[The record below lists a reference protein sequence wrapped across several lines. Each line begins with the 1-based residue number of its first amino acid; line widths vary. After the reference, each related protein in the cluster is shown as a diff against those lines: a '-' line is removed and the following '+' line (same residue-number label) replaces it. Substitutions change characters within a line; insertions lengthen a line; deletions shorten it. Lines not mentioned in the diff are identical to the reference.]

1 MRTIA
6 AAFRLQLQIVRRNPD
21 YLMNLATVPI
31 FTSIFLSIVRNAG
44 RDDLIGFA
52 VMGPVL
58 MGLWGISLFIA
69 GEIIVTDRFA
79 GILEGVVAAP
89 APFPFTVVGRVYAV
103 TSVGLISFV
112 EAWLVAR
119 FGFGVDV
126 PIHHPFLF
134 LAAVLVTSA
143 AMSGTALLMAAVFAL
158 GRRSRPFQRALN
170 YPFYV
175 LGGVLVPVAFLPEWI
190 RPVSRAIFLSWSSD
204 LLRATLQRAPVVNP
218 LLRLTVIAI
227 LGLAAFLAGWWLTRV
242 ILKRVRR
249 LGTMTY
255 V

>member
-1 MRTIA
+1 MRTLT

-31 FTSIFLSIVRNAG
+31 FTVIFLSIVRHAG
-44 RDDLIGFA
+44 RDDLIAFA

-58 MGLWGISLFIA
+58 MALWGISLFIA

-89 APFPFTVVGRVYAV
+89 AAFPLLVVGRVLAV
-103 TSVGLISFV
+103 TSLGLVSFA

-119 FGFGVDV
+119 LGFGVDI
-126 PIHHPFLF
+126 PIHHPGIF
-134 LAAVLVTSA
+134 LAALAVTAA
-143 AMSGTALLMAAVFAL
+143 AMSGTALVMAAIFAF
-158 GRRSRPFQRALN
+158 GRRSRPFQRALS

-175 LGGVLVPVAFLPEWI
+175 LGGVMAPVALLPEWV
-190 RPVSRAIFLSWSSD
+190 RPVSKAIFLSWSAD
-204 LLRATLQRAPVVNP
+204 LLRAALQPASIESPMG
-218 LLRLTVIAI
+218 RLGIIAG
-227 LGLAAFLAGWWLTRV
+227 LGFAAFLLGWGLTVAVLR
-242 ILKRVRR
+242 RVRR
-249 LGTMTY
+249 RGTMTY

>member
-1 MRTIA
+1 MGTIA
-6 AAFRLQLQIVRRNPD
+6 AAFKLQLQIVRRNPD

-52 VMGPVL
+52 VMAPVL
-58 MGLWGISLFIA
+58 MGLWGVSLFIA

-89 APFPFTVVGRVYAV
+89 APFPFTVVGRVFAV
-103 TSVGLISFV
+103 TSLGLFSFV

-119 FGFGVDV
+119 LGFGVGI
-126 PIHHPFLF
+126 PIHHPVLF
-134 LAAVLVTSA
+134 LAAVLMTSA
-143 AMSGTALLMAAVFAL
+143 AMSGTALLMAAVFAF
-158 GRRSRPFQRALN
+158 GRRSRPFQRAFS

-175 LGGVLVPVAFLPEWI
+175 LGGVLVPVAFLPEWV
-190 RPVSRAIFLSWSSD
+190 RPVSRVIFLSWSSD
-204 LLRATLQRAPVVNP
+204 LLRASLQPAPVTHA
-218 LLRLTVIAI
+218 LWRLAVIAA
-227 LGLAAFLAGWWLTRV
+227 LGLAAFLIGWWLTTV
-242 ILKRVRR
+242 ILNRVRR

-255 V
+255 A